1 MAQKLHDNFQ
11 FEPLKIHKRKTVY
24 EITCHMYYLFNK
36 LIQTY
41 ISAVIQDIMLQK
53 GITSV
58 IKYRVLHSHPAA
70 FITQLGN
77 QELS

>member
-1 MAQKLHDNFQ
+1 
-11 FEPLKIHKRKTVY
+11 
-24 EITCHMYYLFNK
+24 MYYLFNK

-70 FITQLGN
+70 FIMQLGN